1 MTVGTKIMMIFLLL
15 ISFSLGILSASI
27 VIVSEYQN
35 TRLYFVVAVISFMLS
50 DSINNELINN
60 TESNEYE

>member
-1 MTVGTKIMMIFLLL
+1 MTVGTKIMMIFFLL
-15 ISFSLGILSASI
+15 ISFSLGILNASI

-35 TRLYFVVAVISFMLS
+35 TRLYFVVAIISFILS

-60 TESNEYE
+60 EESKEYE